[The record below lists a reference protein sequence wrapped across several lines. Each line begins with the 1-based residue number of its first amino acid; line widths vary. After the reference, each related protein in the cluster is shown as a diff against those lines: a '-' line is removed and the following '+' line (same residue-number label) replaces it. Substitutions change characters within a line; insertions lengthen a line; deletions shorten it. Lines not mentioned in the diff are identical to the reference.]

1 MQYKNQSLEL
11 VMYMN
16 EFTFISTKISILS
29 IQHFIYHHTCGFL
42 FHILLDPSAYKNCD
56 YLKVDYIYIHV
67 KEAHIVENFFLYGL
81 LSEIL
86 IYTSLKICLYIR
98 TRIYKNLNQRSFLW
112 TFNQNIHKL
121 LSVFSMETREK
132 WFIFFTH

>member
-1 MQYKNQSLEL
+1 
-11 VMYMN
+11 MYMN

-67 KEAHIVENFFLYGL
+67 KEAHIVENFL
-81 LSEIL
+81 LRL
-86 IYTSLKICLYIR
+86 VIR
-98 TRIYKNLNQRSFLW
+98 NTNLHLTKNLFVHQDSYICKSKPKKLSMNVQSKYSQ
-112 TFNQNIHKL
+112 TFECVQYGNPRKVIYLFYTLNNKNHK
-121 LSVFSMETREK
+121 FQ
-132 WFIFFTH
+132 F